1 MTANLL
7 PVRRALLS
15 VSDKTG
21 LLELARALAAR
32 DIEII
37 STGGTARL
45 LAGSGLTVREV
56 SGYTGFPEIMDGRV
70 KTLHPKIHGGLL
82 GRRGTDDAVMALH
95 GIQPIDLLVVNLY
108 PFAETV
114 SRPNCRYS
122 EAIENIDIGGPAML
136 RAAAKNH
143 ESVAVTVDPADYP
156 ALLAELAAHGGCTAA
171 ATRSR
176 LAAKVFAHTAR
187 YDAMVASYLAT
198 HAAWSGVERTS
209 GRAEGHG
216 AGTEPR
222 NRQEPPGN
230 RFPATLPLVFDKV
243 QDLRYGENPHQ
254 QAALYRDPTAREPS
268 VATARLLQGKDLSFN
283 NIADADTAIECVR
296 QFEEPACVIV
306 KHANPCG
313 VAVAGSAREA
323 YDRAYRTDPT
333 SAFGGI
339 IAINR
344 ELDAA
349 LAAAILER
357 QFVEVLAAPAV
368 APEAVEALAAKP
380 NVRVLAV
387 GELNRAP
394 SDELEYRSITGGL
407 LTQTRDI
414 ARVRAADLTV
424 VTRRK
429 PTEQEIAD
437 LLFAWR
443 VCKFVK
449 SNAIVFAR
457 DGATVGVGAGQMSRV
472 YSIRLAAQKAA
483 DEKLPVAGTV
493 MASDAYS
500 PFRDNMDVAAG
511 YGIRAVI
518 QPGGSKRDAEVTA
531 AADEHD
537 MAMVL
542 TGIRHFR
549 H

>member
-1 MTANLL
+1 ML

-21 LLELARALAAR
+21 LVEVARALAAR
-32 DIEII
+32 NIEIL
-37 STGGTARL
+37 STGGTASL
-45 LAGSGLTVREV
+45 LKGNGLSVREV
-56 SGYTGFPEIMDGRV
+56 SAYTGFPEIMAGRV

-82 GRRGTDDAVMALH
+82 GRRGTDEQVMALH

-114 SRPNCRYS
+114 SRPNCRYA

-143 ESVAVTVDPADYP
+143 ESVAVAVDPADYA
-156 ALLAELAAHGGCTAA
+156 ALLAELAAHDGCTTA

-176 LAAKVFAHTAR
+176 LAAKAFAHTAQ
-187 YDAMVASYLAT
+187 YDTMVASYLA
-198 HAAWSGVERTS
+198 S
-209 GRAEGHG
+209 
-216 AGTEPR
+216 
-222 NRQEPPGN
+222 RQESAAE
-230 RFPATLPLVFDKV
+230 RFPATLPLVFAKA

-254 QAALYRDPTAREPS
+254 QAALYREPIARGPG
-268 VATARLLQGKDLSFN
+268 VATARVLQGKDLSFN

-296 QFEEPACVIV
+296 QFDQPACVIV

-313 VAVAGSAREA
+313 VAVAASPREA

-339 IAINR
+339 IALNR

-368 APEAVEALAAKP
+368 APDALRALAGKP

-387 GELNRAP
+387 GDLACVPAANEV
-394 SDELEYRSITGGL
+394 EYRSVSGGL
-407 LTQTRDI
+407 LAQTRDS
-414 ARVRAADLTV
+414 ARVGAEDLTV
-424 VTRRK
+424 VTRRQ
-429 PTEQEIAD
+429 PAEREVAD

-449 SNAIVFAR
+449 SNAIVLAR
-457 DGATVGVGAGQMSRV
+457 DGATIGIGAGQMSRV
-472 YSIRLAAQKAA
+472 YSIRLAALKAA
-483 DEKLPVAGTV
+483 DEKLTVAGTV

-511 YGIRAVI
+511 YGVQAVI
-518 QPGGSKRDAEVTA
+518 QPGGSKRDPEVIA
-531 AADEHD
+531 AADEHG
-537 MAMVL
+537 MAMVF

>member
-1 MTANLL
+1 MNQCKLELL

-15 VSDKTG
+15 VSDKSG
-21 LLELARALAAR
+21 LVELARALAAR
-32 DIEII
+32 DIEIL
-37 STGGTARL
+37 STGGTASL
-45 LAGSGLTVREV
+45 LARSGLSVREV
-56 SGYTGFPEIMDGRV
+56 SAYTGFPEIMAGRV

-82 GRRGTDDAVMALH
+82 GRRGIDDQVMALH

-156 ALLAELAAHGGCTAA
+156 ALVAELAAHDGCTTA

-176 LAAKVFAHTAR
+176 LAAKAFAHTAR
-187 YDAMVASYLAT
+187 YDTMVASYL
-198 HAAWSGVERTS
+198 SS
-209 GRAEGHG
+209 
-216 AGTEPR
+216 
-222 NRQEPPGN
+222 RQESAAEP
-230 RFPATLPLVFDKV
+230 FPATLPLIFEKA

-254 QAALYRDPTAREPS
+254 QAALYREPMAREPGIAKAQ
-268 VATARLLQGKDLSFN
+268 VLQGKDLSFN
-283 NIADADTAIECVR
+283 NIADADTAVECVR
-296 QFEEPACVIV
+296 QFEVPACVIV

-313 VAVAGSAREA
+313 VAVAGSPREA

-339 IAINR
+339 IALNR

-349 LAAAILER
+349 LAATILER
-357 QFVEVLAAPAV
+357 QFVEVLAAPTV
-368 APEAVEALAAKP
+368 APEALAVLAGKP
-380 NVRVLAV
+380 NVRVLVV
-387 GELNRAP
+387 GDLDHAP
-394 SDELEYRSITGGL
+394 ANEIEYRSVTGGL
-407 LTQTRDI
+407 LAQTRDT
-414 ARVRAADLTV
+414 ARVKAADLTV
-424 VTRRK
+424 ATRRK
-429 PTEQEIAD
+429 PTDRELAD

-472 YSIRLAAQKAA
+472 YSIRLAAQKAT
-483 DEKLPVAGTV
+483 DEKLSVAGAV

-518 QPGGSKRDAEVTA
+518 QPGGSKRDPEVIA

-537 MAMVL
+537 MAMVF